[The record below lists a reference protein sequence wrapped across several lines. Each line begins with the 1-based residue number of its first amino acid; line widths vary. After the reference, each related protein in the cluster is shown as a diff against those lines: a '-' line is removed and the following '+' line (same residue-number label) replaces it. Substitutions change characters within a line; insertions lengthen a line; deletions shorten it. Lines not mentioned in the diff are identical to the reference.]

1 MILTDQRE
9 ESVLKIVKH
18 CFDGFYLA
26 TLHTQ
31 RGENVERIR
40 SALLS
45 DKVDA
50 SSIKAFDHV
59 DKAVEQV
66 LKDANENDEIIVLG
80 SFVTVS
86 EAMDALEIK

>member
-1 MILTDQRE
+1 M
-9 ESVLKIVKH
+9 
-18 CFDGFYLA
+18 
-26 TLHTQ
+26 
-31 RGENVERIR
+31 
-40 SALLS
+40 LS